1 MRSGLFGIEA
11 LGREPAR
18 LADRRA
24 GRARGFA
31 VRHRH
36 VKLIER
42 RFDEGRLDA
51 QRRRSH
57 DEPPR
62 SD

>member
-1 MRSGLFGIEA
+1 MRSELFGIEA

-24 GRARGFA
+24 GRTRGFA
-31 VRHRH
+31 VRRQH

-42 RFDEGRLDA
+42 KFHEGRLDA
-51 QRRRSH
+51 QRQRSH